1 MITRQFIFE
10 KQQGFLS
17 QQGHPWPYS
26 CLKAWRYPAAM
37 MYSLVSLNGSFSVT
51 TLETSSKKRV
61 FKIIIYNKST

>member
-10 KQQGFLS
+10 KQQGLYHNKVTL
-17 QQGHPWPYS
+17 GLTPT
-26 CLKAWRYPAAM
+26 WRYPAAM

-61 FKIIIYNKST
+61 FKIII